1 LKTQS
6 HHRAVLAL
14 TRIPNLGS
22 QRIRIILQKA
32 EDASE
37 IFSWR
42 MSRFLKI
49 DGIGEGI
56 AGEILKFNDW
66 DSVDAII
73 KKTENLGAQLITQ
86 KDSYYPPLLRQI
98 YDAPALMWLKG
109 NPEALQKNGIAV
121 IGTRSPG
128 RYGASQAEEWTCRL
142 VASGLSVFSGL
153 AYGVDSIAHQ
163 TAVAEGGETVAVLGS
178 GIDWIYPARNVPLV
192 KKITENGGAILTEF
206 EPGTKPDAGNF
217 PVRNRIV
224 SGMSLGVLVIETGVK
239 GGSMITARSALDQNR
254 EVFVVPHPLNS
265 EKGEGCNYLIK
276 TGQGKL
282 VQSIQDILVEIPHEA
297 EQATEIPRKKNWEQA
312 ELDEESLKLCTLLS
326 EGSQHIDLIGE
337 KTGKATYQI
346 LPLLLDLEMKGV
358 IRQKAG
364 KYFELM

>member
-1 LKTQS
+1 MKTQS

-22 QRIRIILQKA
+22 QRIRMILQKV

-42 MSRFLKI
+42 MSHFLKI

-56 AGEILKFNDW
+56 AKEILNFKNW

-73 KKTENLGAQLITQ
+73 KKTENLGAQLITP
-86 KDSYYPPLLRQI
+86 KDAHYPPLLRQI

-109 NPEALQKNGIAV
+109 NPEALLKNGIAV

-128 RYGASQAEEWTCRL
+128 RYGATQAEEWTSML

-163 TAVAEGGETVAVLGS
+163 TAVNEGGETVAVLGS

-192 KKITENGGAILTEF
+192 KKMTENGGAILTEF

-224 SGMSLGVLVIETGVK
+224 SGMSLGVLVIETAVK

-254 EVFVVPHPLNS
+254 EVFVVPHSLDN

-282 VQSIQDILVEIPHEA
+282 VQSMHDILVEIPHEA
-297 EQATEIPRKKNWEQA
+297 DQVAEKPRKMNWEQA
-312 ELDEESLKLCTLLS
+312 ELDEESINLCRLLS

-337 KTGKATYQI
+337 KTGKPTYQI
-346 LPLLLDLEMKGV
+346 LPVLLDLEMRGL